1 MNKKVSIACCLIGLS
16 LMGCGGEDEKR
27 HEAGILESIP
37 VEVTAPRRADIGWT
51 LSFAGNIQPYREA
64 SLGAQISGKV
74 ERIFVDIGD
83 KVHSGQL
90 MVQMSGEQLTQAEAK
105 FRAAQKDWER
115 MKSLLAKGTITHQA
129 FDQVDA
135 AYQAAEAAYELVLA
149 STQIKAPFSG
159 VVTAKY
165 LDEGE
170 VFTMFPG
177 SAGSPAILKLV
188 QLDTV
193 KVIVQAAERDL
204 AALQVGLLATIR
216 VDSYPGQMFEGSVRR
231 VEPVVDPRTRTT
243 KVEIV
248 IVNKDGLLRPGMFA
262 RSDILM
268 EDHPDA
274 LVLPREC
281 VLRSNGESF
290 VYVAG
295 GGVAWRRAVDVGL
308 SEGDVTE
315 VVQGVSLRDSVICV
329 GQRLVKDGSAI
340 KVSAGPD
347 VSEEARP

>member
-1 MNKKVSIACCLIGLS
+1 MKKKICIACCLIGLT
-16 LMGCGGEDEKR
+16 LPGCGGEDEKS
-27 HEAGILESIP
+27 HELERPESIP
-37 VEVTAPRRADIGWT
+37 VEVTAPHRADIVWT

-90 MVQMSGEQLTQAEAK
+90 MVQMSGEQLIQVEAK
-105 FRAAQKDWER
+105 FRAAEKDWER
-115 MKSLLAKGTITHQA
+115 MKSLLAKGTITQQA

-135 AYQAAEAAYELVLA
+135 AYQAAQAAYELVLA

-170 VFTMFPG
+170 VFTMYPG

-188 QLDTV
+188 QVDTV

-204 AALQVGLLATIR
+204 AALKVGLPATIR
-216 VDSYPGQMFEGSVRR
+216 VDSYPGQTFEGSVHR

-248 IVNKDGLLRPGMFA
+248 IVNKDGPLRPGMFA

-268 EDHPDA
+268 EDHRDA

-281 VLRSNGESF
+281 VLRSSGEYF
-290 VYVAG
+290 VYVASG
-295 GGVAWRRAVDVGL
+295 GIARRRAVEIGL
-308 SEGDVTE
+308 VERDVTE

-329 GQRLVKDGSAI
+329 GQKLVKDGSAI
-340 KVSAGPD
+340 EVSAGPE
-347 VSEEARP
+347 VTEEARP